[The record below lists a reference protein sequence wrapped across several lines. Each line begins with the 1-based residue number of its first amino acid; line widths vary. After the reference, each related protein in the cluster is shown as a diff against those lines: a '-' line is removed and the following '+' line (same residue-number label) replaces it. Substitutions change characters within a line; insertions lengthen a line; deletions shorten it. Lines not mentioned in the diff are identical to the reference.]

1 MDPRRALLSLKI
13 IAIAALL
20 VARFPAAETQATC
33 SQQPVISTVEPPSGS
48 SQTMFEVYGD
58 NLDVAGSITITNVG
72 GQLGIE
78 NLNVS
83 ASRILFTVDDGGDG
97 LVSFNL
103 DPDDGDCE
111 SVSIEI
117 CLVLIGKNIQKC
129 HCGAQKS
136 T

>member
-1 MDPRRALLSLKI
+1 MDPGRALLSLKI

-20 VARFPAAETQATC
+20 AARFPAAESQATC

-48 SQTMFEVYGD
+48 RQTMFEVYGD
-58 NLDVAGSITITNVG
+58 NLDAGTISITDAGVELSIPT
-72 GQLGIE
+72 
-78 NLNVS
+78 LNVS
-83 ASRILFTVDDGGDG
+83 ASRILFTVEPPESNGP
-97 LVSFNL
+97 VNFNL

-117 CLVLIGKNIQKC
+117 YLVSIGKNIQKY
-129 HCGAQKS
+129 HSSAQKS